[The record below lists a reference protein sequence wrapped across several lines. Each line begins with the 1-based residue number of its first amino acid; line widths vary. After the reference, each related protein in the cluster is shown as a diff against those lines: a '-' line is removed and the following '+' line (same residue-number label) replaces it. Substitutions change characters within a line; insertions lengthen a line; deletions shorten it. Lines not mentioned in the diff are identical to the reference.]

1 MLAGMSAADR
11 LARQLEFVLEVDRL
25 KSVLRRTLL
34 TDHSRQENSAEHSW
48 HIALMAVV
56 LAEHAAEEIDVG
68 RVVRMLLVH
77 DVVEIDAG
85 DTYVYDAVAALDKT
99 EREERAAERLFGLL
113 PADQAAEVRALWDEF
128 EGRATP
134 ESRFAQAVDRLQP
147 ILHNFATEGVAWR
160 RHGVTADQVEAVNR
174 HMAEGSESLWEH
186 ARRLIAEAVE
196 RGFLGPPE
204 ESG

>member
-1 MLAGMSAADR
+1 MLARMPAADR

-25 KSVLRRTLL
+25 KTVLRRTLL
-34 TDHSRQENSAEHSW
+34 TDRSRQENSAEHSW

-56 LAEHAAEEIDVG
+56 LAEHAAEEVDVG

-85 DTYVYDAVAALDKT
+85 DTYVYDAVATADKV
-99 EREERAAERLFGLL
+99 EREERAAERLFGML

-134 ESRFAQAVDRLQP
+134 EARFAHAVDRLQP

-160 RHGVTADQVEAVNR
+160 RHGVTADRVEAFNR
-174 HMAEGSESLWEH
+174 HMAEGSESLWRH

-196 RGFLGPPE
+196 RGFLGAPE
-204 ESG
+204 DVP